1 MASIT
6 RSFAVE
12 TPRLLLVTIAIAV
25 SVAIIAGPIN
35 LSWSRPGGA
44 PSYVWTNTA
53 TPIAATWLFV
63 GLLWF
68 RLGWARWLLVAA
80 LVLFAIT
87 TFGRT
92 QKSGAASL
100 FTMLETARG
109 VAFLA
114 LAFLI
119 FRSQRLR
126 TYVDLES
133 SPDEGDDDEPQ
144 LRAGSV
150 RPDTAANGKTF
161 MNRLLVAGAVLSW
174 LWVLAYARLAI
185 SMVVDYA
192 TEQQSAILITVPSGR
207 FALVSAT
214 ALVLSILSALAFSV
228 RLPAL
233 RLCCVLAPILSFLL
247 ASITPLVGPMAQWMN
262 IAIFIIGIV
271 SWRRLGRG
279 AS

>member
-1 MASIT
+1 VNSVA
-6 RSFAVE
+6 RSFDIE
-12 TPRLLLVTIAIAV
+12 TPRLLLVAIAIAV
-25 SVAIIAGPIN
+25 SVAIVAGPIN

-44 PSYVWTNTA
+44 PSYVWTNIA

-126 TYVDLES
+126 GYVSAES
-133 SPDEGDDDEPQ
+133 FPDEGDDDQPSGA
-144 LRAGSV
+144 RSA
-150 RPDTAANGKTF
+150 RPSTAAHLKTP
-161 MNRLLVAGAVLSW
+161 MSRLIVAGAVLSW
-174 LWVLAYARLAI
+174 LWVLAYARVAI
-185 SMVVDYA
+185 SLVIDYA
-192 TEQQSAILITVPSGR
+192 TDQQSVITIMVPSGR

-214 ALVLSILSALAFSV
+214 ALVLSSLSALAFSV

-233 RLCCVLAPILSFLL
+233 RLCCVLAPALSFLL
-247 ASITPLVGPMAQWMN
+247 ASITPLMGPMAQWMN
-262 IAIFIIGIV
+262 IAIFIIAIV